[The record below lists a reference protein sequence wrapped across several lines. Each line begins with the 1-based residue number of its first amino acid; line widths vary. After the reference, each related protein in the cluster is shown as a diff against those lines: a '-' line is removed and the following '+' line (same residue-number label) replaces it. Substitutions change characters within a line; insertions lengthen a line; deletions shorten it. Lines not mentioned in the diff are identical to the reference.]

1 MKEAIPR
8 LVAATG
14 CTAAEA
20 ECVFGE
26 RAAIR
31 EHLAHLP
38 RAEAERLAYEDA
50 LQILTELA
58 KDR

>member
-1 MKEAIPR
+1 MHA
-8 LVAATG
+8 VAKLIAMTG

-26 RAAIR
+26 RAGIR
-31 EHLAHLP
+31 QFLAGLT
-38 RAEAERLAYEDA
+38 RAEAERLAYDDA
-50 LQILTELA
+50 LQILTELE